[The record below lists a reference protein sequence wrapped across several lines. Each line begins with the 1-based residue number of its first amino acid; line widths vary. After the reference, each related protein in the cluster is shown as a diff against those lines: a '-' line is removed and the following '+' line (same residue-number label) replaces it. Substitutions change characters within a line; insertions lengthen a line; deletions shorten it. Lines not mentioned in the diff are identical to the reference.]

1 MKAKGATERRVDGE
15 GEAGFLKI
23 FLKIYCENLTL
34 TSMQEADLEIF
45 KEFANRVHLQFPESK
60 VWLFGSRA
68 RGDHYP
74 DSDFDILVVIK
85 DLSKANKRIISDL
98 AWEVGF
104 ERNLLLAPIVY
115 NFERFSYPAIQ
126 KSLFI
131 SNVMR
136 EGILA

>member
-1 MKAKGATERRVDGE
+1 
-15 GEAGFLKI
+15 
-23 FLKIYCENLTL
+23 
-34 TSMQEADLEIF
+34 MQETDLEIF
-45 KEFANRVHLQFPESK
+45 KEFANKVHFQFQESK

-68 RGDHYP
+68 RRDHYP

-85 DLSKANKRIISDL
+85 VLSKADKRIISDL

-115 NFERFSYPAIQ
+115 NFERFNYPAIQ
-126 KSLFI
+126 KSPFI
-131 SNVMR
+131 SNIIR

>member
-1 MKAKGATERRVDGE
+1 
-15 GEAGFLKI
+15 
-23 FLKIYCENLTL
+23 
-34 TSMQEADLEIF
+34 MQEADLEIF

-74 DSDFDILVVIK
+74 DSYFDILVVIK